1 MQLERL
7 AHIPR
12 SDELVELVR
21 ARTTTLLLAFSGGK
35 DSLATWLF
43 LRASGFQVTPYY
55 MYLVPGLRSDRE
67 MMDHYQQSMGEQILT
82 VPHPVLY
89 YTNLCEHVY
98 QPPQN
103 VAKIRSLGLH
113 PMTIGDYPAIIA
125 RYRGLVHYY
134 NAMGFRAADSLY
146 RRGFI
151 SFAGAL
157 SDGPG
162 RHYYPIW
169 DWSMDQTL
177 DYIAALG
184 VKLWKIYR
192 RVRRNI
198 LSLEY
203 RDLVVNYTDYPD
215 DIERIKTFFPLLGA
229 EFYRNEVLAVRY
241 GRDQTQK
248 SSNPEQ

>member
-1 MQLERL
+1 MDLSRL
-7 AHIPR
+7 SHIPPSDQLAAQVR
-12 SDELVELVR
+12 SETD
-21 ARTTTLLLAFSGGK
+21 TLLLAFSGGK

-43 LRASGFQVTPYY
+43 LREQGFVVHPYY

-67 MMDHYQQSMGEQILT
+67 MLDHYEQAMSQRVLR

-89 YTNLCEHVY
+89 YNNLLEYVY

-103 VAKIRSLGLH
+103 VAKIRSLGMH
-113 PMTIGDYPAIIA
+113 AMTISDYPRILAGE
-125 RYRGLVHYY
+125 YGLDAYY
-134 NAMGFRAADSLY
+134 NAMGFRASDSLY

-157 SDGPG
+157 SQGRG

-169 DWSMDQTL
+169 DWSLEQTL
-177 DYIAALG
+177 DRIQASG

-192 RVRRNI
+192 TIRRNI

-203 RDLVVNYTDYPD
+203 RDLVANYADYPD
-215 DIERIKTFFPLLGA
+215 DIERIKVFFPLVGA
-229 EFYRNEVLAVRY
+229 EFFRNEVLAVRY
-241 GRDQTQK
+241 GK
-248 SSNPEQ
+248 A